1 VAAVDGV
8 MPPSGAVGGWSCTV
22 AFGSVG
28 AVPGGLAAVVGEAG
42 VSGAVEVASLMVGA
56 GLAGAATGAF
66 KGTVGAVVGVGGWGA
81 PPGTGGRTGGAS
93 GTLAVGTCGASAA
106 LSVTRTVSFLSGTL
120 EVCLEGVGG
129 WFSLSLIARWFG
141 LRCMGSKASPSPA
154 VKPPS
159 REIPAF
165 FDALFPRGVIPIS
178 PAAMSAEKTAITPT
192 RAEDFPEWYQQ
203 VIKAAD
209 LAENSET
216 RGCMVIKPW
225 GYGIWELIQRQL
237 DRMFKATGHQNAYFP
252 LLIPLSYLE
261 KEAEHAEGFATECA
275 VVTHHRLEVVKDPVT
290 GKTKMIPTGELAEPY
305 VIRPTSET
313 IIGAAF
319 ARWIESYRDLPL
331 LINQW
336 ANVMRWEMRPRLF
349 LRTAEFLWQEGHTA
363 HETRDEAI
371 TETRLMHG
379 VYEEFLRDHLAIPV
393 IPGEKT
399 EIERFPGAE
408 MTLTVEAMVQD
419 KKAIQAGTSHYLGRN
434 FSKAQ
439 NISFTGRDGTVQH
452 AHTTSWGVSTRMIGT
467 LIMAHADDD
476 GLILP
481 PRVATQQIV
490 IVPITP
496 KEDSRDA
503 VIASCQA
510 LAETLRH
517 QMYHG
522 DPLRVHVD
530 TRDLGGGIKKW
541 EWIKKGVP
549 IRIEIGPRDIETR
562 KICVQRRDQ
571 PAASK
576 DFPVKEDFI
585 RSAVEML
592 GEIHRQLLD
601 RATGFRNAN
610 ITRCDT
616 LDEFEAH
623 WAAENPGWLIT
634 SWAGSPE
641 QETELSKKHKIT
653 IRCIPLDSVILPET
667 GNTCFL
673 TGSDTDTRV
682 LWARSY

>member
-1 VAAVDGV
+1 
-8 MPPSGAVGGWSCTV
+8 
-22 AFGSVG
+22 
-28 AVPGGLAAVVGEAG
+28 
-42 VSGAVEVASLMVGA
+42 
-56 GLAGAATGAF
+56 
-66 KGTVGAVVGVGGWGA
+66 
-81 PPGTGGRTGGAS
+81 
-93 GTLAVGTCGASAA
+93 
-106 LSVTRTVSFLSGTL
+106 
-120 EVCLEGVGG
+120 
-129 WFSLSLIARWFG
+129 
-141 LRCMGSKASPSPA
+141 
-154 VKPPS
+154 
-159 REIPAF
+159 
-165 FDALFPRGVIPIS
+165 
-178 PAAMSAEKTAITPT
+178 MSSEKTAITPT
-192 RAEDFPEWYQQ
+192 RAQDFPEWYQQ

-225 GYGIWELIQRQL
+225 GYGIWELIQQQL
-237 DRMFKATGHQNAYFP
+237 DRKFKATGHQNAYFP

-275 VVTHHRLEVVKDPVT
+275 VVTHHRLEAQKDEAT
-290 GKTKMIPTGELAEPY
+290 GKTRMIPTGELTEPY

-363 HETRDEAI
+363 HETKEEAI
-371 TETRLMHG
+371 AETRLMHG

-399 EIERFPGAE
+399 ENERFPGAD

-419 KKAIQAGTSHYLGRN
+419 KKAIQAGTSHYLGQN

-439 NISFTGRDGTVQH
+439 NISFTGRDGTLQH

-476 GLILP
+476 GLVLP

-490 IVPITP
+490 ILPITP
-496 KEDSRDA
+496 KEDTRDE
-503 VIASCQA
+503 VIASCKA

-517 QMYHG
+517 QTFHG
-522 DPLRVHVD
+522 EPLRVHVD
-530 TRDLGGGIKKW
+530 ARDLNGGVKKW

-562 KICVQRRDQ
+562 KCCVQRRDQ
-571 PAASK
+571 PVSSK
-576 DFPVKEDFI
+576 DFPLKEDFI
-585 RSAVEML
+585 RRASEML
-592 GEIHRQLLD
+592 DEIHAHLLQ
-601 RATGFRNAN
+601 RATDFRDGN
-610 ITRCDT
+610 ITPCDS
-616 LDEFEAH
+616 LQAFDAH
-623 WAAENPGWLIT
+623 WATENPGWLLT
-634 SWAGSPE
+634 PWAGTPE
-641 QETELSKKHKIT
+641 QEDEISKKHKIT
-653 IRCIPLDSVILPET
+653 IRCIPLDSVKLPPT
-667 GNTCFL
+667 GNRCIL
-673 TGSDTDTRV
+673 TGAETSVRAI
-682 LWARSY
+682 WGRSY